1 MVDIF
6 DKIIDGEIPS
16 YKVYEDEYVLA
27 FLDISQVTPG
37 HTLLIPKKHVTN
49 IFDYD
54 EETAKHVLLTLP
66 KLTKAIKASDEKITG
81 MNITSNNGESA
92 GQTVL
97 HSHWHLIPR
106 FDDDNLNE
114 TLVPTIDHSADY
126 TADRYQAIA
135 DEIKKEFN

>member
-37 HTLLIPKKHVTN
+37 HTLLIPKKHVDN

-54 EETAKHVLLTLP
+54 EETAKHVLLTLL
-66 KLTKAIKASDEKITG
+66 KLAKAIKASDASIAG
-81 MNITSNNGESA
+81 MNITSNNGEAA

-106 FDDDNLNE
+106 FEDDNLNE

-126 TADRYQAIA
+126 AAERYQAIA
-135 DEIKKEFN
+135 DEIKKEFK